1 MEPFRQRTK
10 TEKIDFHFRLRHRA
24 QHLVH
29 DRQEPPRGPGPQWTP
44 DRGVMRSGRSRKG
57 HQEYRMPRS
66 PGPAGRRSAARPTR
80 PPWSRHS
87 GLERVRLR
95 REGSLRR
102 DHPERPVDV
111 VDVELHPLC
120 YRPTEPNA
128 GQPCFLAK
136 IFATPRPRHEPVLR
150 RRSGR
155 GSSGLNQRS
164 QPNAACHRESRTN
177 LRSASPTSSKST
189 MDTCPRPENRK
200 PPSTWRRKGAPNCD
214 FGARYW
220 D

>member
-1 MEPFRQRTK
+1 MDTR
-10 TEKIDFHFRLRHRA
+10 
-24 QHLVH
+24 
-29 DRQEPPRGPGPQWTP
+29 PRGDAVGPKPKRSSGIP
-44 DRGVMRSGRSRKG
+44 DAEKPRPSRSK
-57 HQEYRMPRS
+57 ERS
-66 PGPAGRRSAARPTR
+66 PAYA

-87 GLERVRLR
+87 GLEPVRLR

-128 GQPCFLAK
+128 GQPCFLAT

-177 LRSASPTSSKST
+177 LRSASPTSPKFT

-200 PPSTWRRKGAPNCD
+200 PPVDVASTGGSELRFRCAILGLNQ
-214 FGARYW
+214 
-220 D
+220 